1 MAPPVAPWWWHSGV
15 IAASR
20 RRRDFCMIAFSS
32 LCPIGFISSKN
43 LHHNQSYRIPKFFQK
58 KYCQTYVTKTR
69 LNAALQCPKVHVLAQ
84 STHVSIATFLQ
95 LNALIYGTVKLLGI
109 HFKQSEHSIRFTP
122 QNSNLQLKRSI
133 HAIWHE
139 LNN

>member
-1 MAPPVAPWWWHSGV
+1 MASWWSHSCVKEASWILYDSIFLIVSNRLHLIEKFAPQPELSHPQ
-15 IAASR
+15 IFSR
-20 RRRDFCMIAFSS
+20 
-32 LCPIGFISSKN
+32 
-43 LHHNQSYRIPKFFQK
+43 
-58 KYCQTYVTKTR
+58 KYCQTYVIKTT

-109 HFKQSEHSIRFTP
+109 HFKQSEHSILFTP
-122 QNSNLQLKRSI
+122 QNSNLQLEHSI